1 MGELCRARLQ
11 SSEFFGDVV
20 INRAITTTVTTSS
33 VHPRDRFD
41 YWHEMACQAMVPFE
55 CRARDRSTFEG
66 EVRSLPFGNA
76 SLTLSAN
83 NGVTTW
89 RTAKQVARSKDTVFI
104 CAQIAGATRI
114 NQNGRDAFL
123 QCGDLTLVDN
133 GVPSGFVSTVG
144 SKKLVV
150 EVSRRECEARLGRVA
165 QWTTRRIDGSGGAG
179 ALVSN
184 FIQLLPAQVP
194 LLSEAAQSQ
203 IAHQLID
210 LVALALTEGDGNASA
225 QSSTRLIS
233 LLRLKS
239 VVDANLTNAHVTCE
253 ELAAAAGISVRYA
266 NQLLDAEQTSLQR
279 LLFSRR
285 IAKCQEALADP
296 TQTHRQISDIA
307 YSWGFGDVSHFGRLF
322 KSATGMTP
330 RTYRKQALDS
340 LRCVNALALRS
351 I

>member
-1 MGELCRARLQ
+1 MGGLCRARLQ
-11 SSEFFGDVV
+11 SSEFTGDVV
-20 INRAITTTVTTSS
+20 IGRAITTSVTTSS

-55 CRARDRSTFEG
+55 CRPRDRSTFEG
-66 EVRSLPFGNA
+66 EVRSLPFGDA
-76 SLTLSAN
+76 SLTLSSTS
-83 NGVTTW
+83 GVTTW
-89 RTAKQVARSKDTVFI
+89 RTAKQIAQSKDTVFI
-104 CAQIAGATRI
+104 CAQTAGATRI

-133 GVPSGFVSTVG
+133 GVSSRFVSTIG
-144 SKKLVV
+144 SKKLIV
-150 EVSRRECEARLGRVA
+150 EVSRRECEARLGHVA
-165 QWTTRRIDGSGGAG
+165 QWTTRLISGSSGAG

-184 FIQLLPAQVP
+184 FVQLLPAQVP

-210 LVALALTEGDGNASA
+210 LVALALAEGDGNASA

-266 NQLLDAEQTSLQR
+266 NQLLDIEQTSLQR

-296 TQTHRQISDIA
+296 TQTGRQISDIA

-322 KSATGMTP
+322 KNVTGMTP
-330 RTYRKQALDS
+330 RTYRKQLLDPF
-340 LRCVNALALRS
+340 APH
-351 I
+351 

>member
-1 MGELCRARLQ
+1 VRWGNYAEHASKFL
-11 SSEFFGDVV
+11 GDVV
-20 INRAITTTVTTSS
+20 INRAITTTVNTSS

-55 CRARDRSTFEG
+55 CRPRDRSAFEG
-66 EVRSLPFGNA
+66 EVRSVPFGNA
-76 SLTLSAN
+76 SLTLSGN

-89 RTAKQVARSKDTVFI
+89 RTAKQVAQSKDTVFI
-104 CAQIAGATRI
+104 CAQTAGATRI

-133 GVPSGFVSTVG
+133 AVPSEFVSTVG

-150 EVSRRECEARLGRVA
+150 EVDRKECEARLGRVT
-165 QWTTRRIDGSGGAG
+165 QWTAQRIDGSGGAG

-184 FIQLLPAQVP
+184 FIQLLPAQIP

-210 LVALALTEGDGNASA
+210 LVAVALAEGDGTASA
-225 QSSTRLIS
+225 RSSARLIS

-285 IAKCQEALADP
+285 IARCQEALADP
-296 TQTHRQISDIA
+296 SQTHRQISDIA
-307 YSWGFGDVSHFGRLF
+307 YSWGFADVSHFGRLF
-322 KSATGMTP
+322 KNATGMTP
-330 RTYRKQALDS
+330 RSYRKHAFDTLH
-340 LRCVNALALRS
+340 CVKGHHLRS